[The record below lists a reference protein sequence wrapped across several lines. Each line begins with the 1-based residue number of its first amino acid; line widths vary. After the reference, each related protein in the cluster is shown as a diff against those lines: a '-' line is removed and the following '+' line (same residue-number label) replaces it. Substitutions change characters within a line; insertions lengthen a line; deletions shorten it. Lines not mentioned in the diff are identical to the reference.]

1 MNIKN
6 NLMEKNSIKNIIFVT
21 LDGFRKDK
29 VSFCP
34 TLENYVNNSI
44 EFSNMTTVAPYTLA
58 AHHAIFSG
66 MYPSQNGVNAYY
78 NMFRFKKNE
87 IQTLPEVLHEMEYY
101 TSCDIINDIVIPT
114 KGFDEVNI
122 FDEKTVDFKSR
133 HSELIKKLSSKP
145 KFFLFLHYTEPHK
158 NYVVDI
164 VQKYKDQE
172 NKDEYFLAK
181 EENDARYTSYMP
193 QLDEYVK
200 IILETIEDCNLRENT
215 VVIFQADHGTGV
227 GEKHGEMF
235 YGAFAY
241 DSTSNVFSMI
251 HIPGFEPN
259 QISSQCQNIDFF
271 PTIAEIVS
279 FPQENLDSRLQ
290 GKSLFPLI
298 HGTEKIER
306 PSFIETGGLY
316 GPWPSPKKH
325 NVFAIRFNRKKLI
338 FNETPKTWEYY
349 DLDNDPNEEKNLY
362 DGENTEIKLLK
373 SKLITHLETNNVQ
386 VDIPKR

>member
-1 MNIKN
+1 MNEKN
-6 NLMEKNSIKNIIFVT
+6 NLMETKSFNNIIFIT

-29 VSFCP
+29 VNFCP
-34 TLENYVNNSI
+34 NLENYMHKSI

-66 MYPSQNGVNAYY
+66 MYPSQNGVDAYY

-87 IQTLPEVLHEMEYY
+87 IQTLPELLHKMGYY
-101 TSCDIINDIVIPT
+101 TSCDIINDVVIPT

-133 HSELIKKLSSKP
+133 HSELIKKLSSKS
-145 KFFLFLHYTEPHK
+145 KFFVFLHYTEPHK

-164 VQKYKDQE
+164 VQKYKDKE

-181 EENDARYTSYMP
+181 EENDTRYTSYMP

-200 IILETIEDCNLRENT
+200 IILKTIEECNLNDNT
-215 VVIFQADHGTGV
+215 TVILQADHGTGV

-235 YGAFAY
+235 YGAFVY

-271 PTIAEIVS
+271 PTIAEMIS
-279 FPQENLDSRLQ
+279 FPKDELDPRLQ
-290 GKSLFPLI
+290 GKSLFPI
-298 HGTEKIER
+298 IQGTEKTER

-325 NVFAIRFNRKKLI
+325 NVFAIRINRKKLI
-338 FNETPKTWEYY
+338 FNDTPETWEFY
-349 DLDNDPNEEKNLY
+349 DLDTDPNEEKNLY
-362 DGENTEIKLLK
+362 SKDNAEIQVLK
-373 SKLITHLETNNVQ
+373 SKLIVHLVANNIHTN
-386 VDIPKR
+386 IS

>member
-1 MNIKN
+1 
-6 NLMEKNSIKNIIFVT
+6 
-21 LDGFRKDK
+21 
-29 VSFCP
+29 
-34 TLENYVNNSI
+34 
-44 EFSNMTTVAPYTLA
+44 MTTVAPYTLA

-66 MYPSQNGVNAYY
+66 MYPSQNGVDAYY

-87 IQTLPEVLHEMEYY
+87 IQTLPELLHKMGYY
-101 TSCDIINDIVIPT
+101 TSCDIINDVVIPT

-133 HSELIKKLSSKP
+133 HSELIKKLSSKS
-145 KFFLFLHYTEPHK
+145 KFFVFLHYTEPHK

-164 VQKYKDQE
+164 VQKYKDKE

-181 EENDARYTSYMP
+181 EENDTRYTSYMP

-200 IILETIEDCNLRENT
+200 IILKTIEECNLNDNT
-215 VVIFQADHGTGV
+215 TVILQADHGTGV

-235 YGAFAY
+235 YGAFVY

-271 PTIAEIVS
+271 PTIAEMIS
-279 FPQENLDSRLQ
+279 FPKDELDPRLQ
-290 GKSLFPLI
+290 GKSLFPI
-298 HGTEKIER
+298 IQGTEKTER

-325 NVFAIRFNRKKLI
+325 NVFAIRINRKKLI
-338 FNETPKTWEYY
+338 FNDTPETWEFY
-349 DLDNDPNEEKNLY
+349 DLDTDPNEEKNLY
-362 DGENTEIKLLK
+362 SKDNAEIQVLK
-373 SKLITHLETNNVQ
+373 SKLIAHLVANNIHTN
-386 VDIPKR
+386 IS